1 MGWFTQIII
10 QLSDLLPYVSC
21 SYLQSRK
28 KSQYCHTDTRT
39 LYISTIEIYRDV
51 FIAFDTLFK
60 SSLSPSNS
68 IGPPA
73 LPGPRIWGQRRIYIF
88 FLLLWWILLS
98 FYKLSRRI
106 IRGYCYVTLQHSDY
120 HQARQQRKI
129 LNKIFSFI
137 LSFQAQNLQ
146 KLGQEFETLCVIF
159 CTNLH
164 IEINIRNY
172 DE

>member
-1 MGWFTQIII
+1 MSPVFILDQR
-10 QLSDLLPYVSC
+10 
-21 SYLQSRK
+21 RK
-28 KSQYCHTDTRT
+28 KSQYCHTDTCT

-68 IGPPA
+68 IGPPT

-106 IRGYCYVTLQHSDY
+106 IRGYCYVTHYTTTFRLSSSQT
-120 HQARQQRKI
+120 AKKNI
-129 LNKIFSFI
+129 KWNI
-137 LSFQAQNLQ
+137 LSFLVAQNLQ